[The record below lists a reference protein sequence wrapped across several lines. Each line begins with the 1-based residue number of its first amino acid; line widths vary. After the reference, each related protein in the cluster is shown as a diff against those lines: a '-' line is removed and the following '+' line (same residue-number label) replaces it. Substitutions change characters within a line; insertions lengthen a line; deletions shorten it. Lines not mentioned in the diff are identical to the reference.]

1 MKKILSLALCFAA
14 MSLVGCAG
22 SGVKSVDPSWVEAPS
37 SLTVFMTEPTVQN
50 RDDVADD
57 LPDYADNFSG
67 WVFAQMGSEFEK
79 QSGLTPKF
87 EVKGFDAFDMVRT
100 QVGKKKEINAPVP
113 KFDEVGVS
121 EGYIISFAPVDVARI
136 SETRMT
142 GPTSVETTTYLQFI
156 ADYTISN
163 AAEKKV
169 VASGSLKV
177 RRSFGFAMTKSD
189 WEKNMASLV
198 EEVVAKTPLQKK

>member
-1 MKKILSLALCFAA
+1 MKKIISLALCVAA
-14 MSLVGCAG
+14 MNLVGCAKAG
-22 SGVKSVDPSWVEAPS
+22 IKNVDPSWTEVPS
-37 SLTVFMTEPTVQN
+37 SLTILMTEPTVQN

-57 LPDYADNFSG
+57 LPEFADNFSG
-67 WVFAQMGSEFEK
+67 WFGQQMGAELLA
-79 QSGLTPKF
+79 QSGVQSTF
-87 EVKGFDAFDMVRT
+87 QVKGFDSFTLAPT
-100 QVGKKKEINAPVP
+100 TIGKKEINAPVP

-163 AAEKKV
+163 PATKMV
-169 VASGSLKV
+169 VTTGSIKA

-189 WEKNMASLV
+189 WEKNMKEFV
-198 EEVVAKTPLQKK
+198 GEVVKATPLQKK